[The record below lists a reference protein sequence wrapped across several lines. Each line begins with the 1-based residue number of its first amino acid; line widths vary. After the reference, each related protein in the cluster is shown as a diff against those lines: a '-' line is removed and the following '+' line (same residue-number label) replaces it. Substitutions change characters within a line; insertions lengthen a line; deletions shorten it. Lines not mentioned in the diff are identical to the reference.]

1 MEGAATTLRANRVDY
16 SPATFEL
23 NVTCVKHSGTCVSA
37 TPNGC
42 AAHPAVAVSQ
52 TTIGTEFAADG
63 VYGILS
69 GTGDDARVTTLWAG
83 VNCIFR

>member
-1 MEGAATTLRANRVDY
+1 MAQLR
-16 SPATFEL
+16 
-23 NVTCVKHSGTCVSA
+23 
-37 TPNGC
+37 
-42 AAHPAVAVSQ
+42 AAHPAVAVSE

-69 GTGDDARVTTLWAG
+69 GSGDDARVTTLWAG